1 MNRRLAVLFL
11 MLSLLLGG
19 CGWLDGSY
27 VHVTPHQQ
35 NETDGQGDATLIAEN
50 YSELLEILKGLVE
63 AGKTGGVVYVPE
75 AGSDAVSR
83 QLRMASDYIT
93 VSYPL
98 GAYAVEEISFEQGSS
113 NAKPAIAVTI
123 AYRHT
128 LGEIRRISHI
138 TDMDGARTAV
148 QKSLQNCDSRL
159 VMLIDQYTPMDF
171 DQLVQ
176 NLAAQYPEAVMEIPQ
191 TVETLYGSGDSR
203 VVELSF
209 SYKNSRDDLRQMQ
222 AQVRPVFDSAVLYVS
237 GDGAD
242 SQKFSQLYGFL
253 MERFDYELESSI
265 TPTYSLLRHGVG
277 DSRAFAT
284 VYAAMCRMAGLECE
298 VITGTRHGEPWTWNL
313 IWSKDKPYHVD
324 LLACA
329 ASGGYRERTDSEMQ
343 GYVWDYSAYA
353 SSGRTGE
360 PEAAAEQTQETS
372 EQEDHS

>member
-1 MNRRLAVLFL
+1 MNRRLAALFL
-11 MLSLLLGG
+11 VLSLLLGG

-35 NETDGQGDATLIAEN
+35 NEVDGQGDTALTAEN
-50 YSELLEILKGLVE
+50 YSDLLDILEAMVE
-63 AGKTGGVVYVPE
+63 SGKTSGVIYVRE
-75 AGSDAVSR
+75 SGNDAVSR

-93 VSYPL
+93 VSFPL
-98 GAYAVEEISFEQGSS
+98 GAYAVEEITFEQGSS
-113 NAKPAIAVTI
+113 NTKPAIAVTI

-128 LGEIRRISHI
+128 PGEIRRIPYIS
-138 TDMDGARTAV
+138 DMDGARSAV

-159 VMLIDQYTPMDF
+159 VMRIDRYSPMDF

-176 NLAAQYPEAVMEIPQ
+176 NLAAQYPETVMEVPQ

-209 SYKNSRDDLRQMQ
+209 SYENSRDDLRQMQ
-222 AQVRPVFDSAVLYVS
+222 SQVRPVFDSAVLYVS

-253 MERFDYELESSI
+253 MERYDYKLESSI

-284 VYAAMCRMAGLECE
+284 VYVAMCRMAGLKCE

-313 IWSKDKPYHVD
+313 VWDGEKPYHVD

-329 ASGGYRERTDSEMQ
+329 SADGYRQRTDAEMH

-353 SSGRTGE
+353 ASEPTRE
-360 PEAAAEQTQETS
+360 PETNGTDPA
-372 EQEDHS
+372 